1 MVPHQ
6 PRPVSLQPSP
16 PRRDSEPGS
25 AGVGG
30 LLDGLQFPW
39 LGIIAGCARDD
50 ALAGR
55 ALVNFREDEARTL
68 HALVSLIVPARG
80 DADAARAAAGVH
92 FVDRALDMRF
102 FADAW
107 PVLRAG
113 LAGLDDRA
121 RTLGASAGFA
131 SLDAARQVAMLRQFE
146 RTTFVATLREL
157 VAISDGA
164 DAFDDE
170 RRSVA

>member
-1 MVPHQ
+1 
-6 PRPVSLQPSP
+6 VSLQPSP

-25 AGVGG
+25 AAGVGG
-30 LLDGLQFPW
+30 VLRGLHFPW
-39 LGIIAGCARDD
+39 LGIIAGCARED

-55 ALVNFREDEARTL
+55 ALVNFREGEAHTL
-68 HALVSLIVPARG
+68 RALVPLLVPVRG
-80 DADAARAAAGVH
+80 DADPSRAAVAVH

-107 PVLRAG
+107 PVLRTG
-113 LAGLDDRA
+113 LADLDDRA